1 MRRLARITAPTTQ
14 RRVITPTSAVHDKE
28 NVDVDEL
35 DQGDEGNVKKPQI
48 NFSIEESIEEGDS
61 EIPVAPT
68 PSALLEG
75 TDDEGE
81 QPTITFQNLCDGSR
95 QSGSRLALVPQ
106 SDSALPEEGEE
117 NDDEGNSTFL
127 SERGRR
133 AVSEEPTRMS
143 RYSFGSI
150 RMSEFGTEL
159 EMRRESDRQQKL
171 TALEVDDDYGDG
183 MSIQLGGETGD
194 LRNLRQS
201 SPEHTALIEQDS
213 MHAPAEHNETF
224 QFDVLEEDEEAEAH
238 QRLQTTEQPQLAD
251 TLLQDDMSNDDDQA
265 YEDVEDDDE
274 VAEEG
279 EEVADEAIATAPSAS
294 SSRLQTLLESAATA
308 AAKRPRK
315 KQKLNHRGNMVP
327 ALPSSLIK
335 RVVHDSQEKA
345 NKRKTTLGKD
355 HMKALEQATEW
366 FFEQVSED
374 LEAYSSHG
382 KRKKRIDADDVLLLM
397 RRQKVLCEAGSLRKL
412 AKEWL
417 PREML
422 NELDLPDRL

>member
-1 MRRLARITAPTTQ
+1 
-14 RRVITPTSAVHDKE
+14 
-28 NVDVDEL
+28 
-35 DQGDEGNVKKPQI
+35 
-48 NFSIEESIEEGDS
+48 
-61 EIPVAPT
+61 
-68 PSALLEG
+68 
-75 TDDEGE
+75 
-81 QPTITFQNLCDGSR
+81 
-95 QSGSRLALVPQ
+95 
-106 SDSALPEEGEE
+106 
-117 NDDEGNSTFL
+117 
-127 SERGRR
+127 
-133 AVSEEPTRMS
+133 MS

-171 TALEVDDDYGDG
+171 SALEVDDDYGDG
-183 MSIQLGGETGD
+183 MSIHLGGEIED
-194 LRNLRQS
+194 LPNLRQS
-201 SPEHTALIEQDS
+201 SAEHTALIEQDS
-213 MHAPAEHNETF
+213 MHVPAEHNETF

-265 YEDVEDDDE
+265 YEDVADDDE

-382 KRKKRIDADDVLLLM
+382 KRKKRIDADDVFLLM